1 MTVLKSIHPLLGPD
15 LLFALASMGH
25 GDEIAI
31 VDANFPAASMARRL
45 VGMRGAGAADMV
57 AAIVSVLPLDRTLP
71 CPAAIMRP
79 AEGVDIATTAIGG
92 IRAALDRA
100 AGGAGVMV
108 AELERFE
115 FYDRAKSA
123 FAIVSTGERRLYGN
137 VLLVAGALAGDP

>member
-1 MTVLKSIHPLLGPD
+1 MLKSIHPLLGPD

-31 VDANFPAASMARRL
+31 VDANFPAASLARRL
-45 VGMRGAGAADMV
+45 VPMRGVGTADVVTAALT
-57 AAIVSVLPLDRTLP
+57 VLPLDESMP
-71 CPAAIMRP
+71 CPASIMRA
-79 AEGVDIATTAIGG
+79 AETIDVAATAIGS

-100 AGGAGVMV
+100 TAGAAGV

-115 FYDRAKSA
+115 FYERARHA

-137 VLLVAGALAGDP
+137 VLLTAGALADARRT

>member
-1 MTVLKSIHPLLGPD
+1 MIVLKSIHPLLGPD

-31 VDANFPAASMARRL
+31 VDANFPAASMGRRL
-45 VGMRGAGAADMV
+45 VGMRGVGAADMV
-57 AAIVSVLPLDRTLP
+57 EAIVSVLPLDRTLP

-79 AEGVDIATTAIGG
+79 ADGVDIATTAIGA
-92 IRAALDRA
+92 IRAALDRR
-100 AGGAGVMV
+100 AGGAGIAV

-115 FYDRAKSA
+115 FYERARKA

-137 VLLVAGALAGDP
+137 VLLVAGALAGDS